1 MCFLVYFFPF
11 VCSWI
16 GQWKK
21 KKRNAHKQKP
31 QMSFENWDSFTFTSD
46 KSTLYFTIIA
56 ERTGAREWTLIE
68 SQLQIV
74 IVSTSYANNTISYA
88 QVLHKIYIES
98 MHTKI
103 INERNEFLS
112 YNTRVYN
119 MWEINWRKNETLS
132 KKSEF
137 ASNSPRY
144 LIHPHNFHSIFFET
158 YLKKNISN
166 LRLRIIP

>member
-1 MCFLVYFFPF
+1 MDRSVE
-11 VCSWI
+11 
-16 GQWKK
+16 KK
-21 KKRNAHKQKP
+21 ETNAHKQKP

-103 INERNEFLS
+103 INRRNEILF
-112 YNTRVYN
+112 Y
-119 MWEINWRKNETLS
+119 MH
-132 KKSEF
+132 KSIQYV
-137 ASNSPRY
+137 RDK
-144 LIHPHNFHSIFFET
+144 
-158 YLKKNISN
+158 LKKKWDARKVNSRRTHQDIWFIRIISTRYFSKLISLFQSKMQFLAKKKFISN